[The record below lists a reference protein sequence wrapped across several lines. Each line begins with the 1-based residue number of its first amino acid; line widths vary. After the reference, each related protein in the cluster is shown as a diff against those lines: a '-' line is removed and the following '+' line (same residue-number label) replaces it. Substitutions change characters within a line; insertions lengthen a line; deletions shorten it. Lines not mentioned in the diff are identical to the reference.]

1 MSTAGPGPAL
11 GRQVALVVRREL
23 VVERRGRAAT
33 GTVLPFTV
41 AAMVLAAL
49 AVGPDRAVLEG
60 AAPGVV
66 WVVVLVVA
74 VPLTRAVTAA
84 DRADDAWDLLRAV
97 VSPTA
102 LLAGKVLVLW
112 TALLAAWAVAAAL
125 AVVGLA
131 ATWSPVS
138 GAVAVLAT
146 LGLAAD
152 LVVLG
157 AVLGTAGGRQGVLGT
172 LVLVGGLPGA
182 VAGAQS
188 AAAADGLPWLVLVL
202 AWDAVVLA
210 VAWACFPSLLEE

>member
-1 MSTAGPGPAL
+1 MSGARRGPAL
-11 GRQVALVVRREL
+11 RGQVALVVRREL
-23 VVERRGRAAT
+23 AVERGGWAAT

-60 AAPGVV
+60 AGPGVV
-66 WVVVLVVA
+66 WVVVLVAA
-74 VPLTRAVTAA
+74 VPLARAVTAA
-84 DRADDAWDLLRAV
+84 ERDDDAWDLLRAV

-102 LLAGKVLVLW
+102 VLAGKVLVLW
-112 TALLAAWAVAAAL
+112 AALLTAWAVAAAL

-131 ATWSPVS
+131 VTWSPLAA
-138 GAVAVLAT
+138 AVAVLAT

-172 LVLVGGLPGA
+172 LVLVAGLPA
-182 VAGAQS
+182 VVAGAQS
-188 AAAADGLPWLVLVL
+188 ATAADGLPWLVLVL

-210 VAWACFPSLLEE
+210 VAWACFPSLVEE